1 MHISFELSAVAFF
14 GRAAHG
20 PWIVE
25 KLVPPGR
32 AVGGRD
38 EDVTLTTPPHA

>member
-1 MHISFELSAVAFF
+1 MHISLELSAVAF

-25 KLVPPGR
+25 KLVPQGR
-32 AVGGRD
+32 AVCGRD
-38 EDVTLTTPPHA
+38 EDVTVTPAPRG